1 LKVTYIY
8 ICVDV
13 HAWITLFS
21 PHHTLLFILHSLISR
36 SSSWAEGDLVAVVV
50 AVASVGLGVIG
61 REEVGVG
68 ALVGLAHQVGPV
80 AAREGQRHVE
90 AVDDGDVVK
99 VLAVADGELG
109 QRQRRL
115 PGQRARQSSAA
126 VARLAP
132 PGVAVEAAA
141 RAAPH
146 PAGGRV
152 RGDVQGPRL
161 AGVQLPTAADRGG
174 SRPHR
179 VGAVVSDVERRC
191 ARASR
196 EHGQQDDEDRGRS
209 GCCHCFKLALLCL
222 ACCSELDQTNLLL
235 VVCGMM
241 C

>member
-1 LKVTYIY
+1 MSYAMGNEIIFITGDINLRYLYQRYKK
-8 ICVDV
+8 CAV
-13 HAWITLFS
+13 HPIHQLYLFS
-21 PHHTLLFILHSLISR
+21 TLRLQSDSYMYYAMIHSANPWL
-36 SSSWAEGDLVAVVV
+36 SWAEGDLVLVVV
-50 AVASVGLGVIG
+50 AVASVVLGVIG

-68 ALVGLAHQVGPV
+68 ALVSLAHQFGPV
-80 AAREGQRHVE
+80 AAGEGHRQVE

-115 PGQRARQSSAA
+115 PGQPARQRAAA

-132 PGVAVEAAA
+132 AGVAVEAAA

-152 RGDVQGPRL
+152 RRDVEGPSL

-179 VGAVVSDVERRC
+179 IGAVVSDVERRC
-191 ARASR
+191 ARACR
-196 EHGQQDDEDRGRS
+196 EHGHDDEEGCCRRGR
-209 GCCHCFKLALLCL
+209 H
-222 ACCSELDQTNLLL
+222 
-235 VVCGMM
+235 
-241 C
+241 